1 MMMNR
6 PRYTLL
12 LKGGRVIDPANGLD
26 SLADVGIIK
35 GKIALVAASIDPQ
48 TADTVVDVA
57 GYCVTPGLLDIH
69 MHAYHTREPEGLSL
83 MADFHSF
90 RSGVTTVVD
99 TGTAGAKH
107 FLHFKRTV
115 IDTAKTRILA
125 FVDIVKSGMLGD
137 WEDDV
142 KEMDPELA
150 ASIVLAYPEICLG
163 IKTAHYWYKQPFD
176 ELHPP
181 WAAVDNA
188 VAAAEIC
195 QKPVMFDFWP
205 KPERPYQD
213 LLLKKMRPGDI
224 HTHVFAQQFPI
235 LDEHQKPNAFLF
247 EARERGI
254 FFDVGHGAASFW
266 FRQAAPAMANGFS
279 PDTISTDLHISNANG
294 PVHDMVTTMSKILN
308 LGMPLPEVI
317 ARSTHIPAQVIGRS
331 ELGTLSVGAE
341 ADVAVL
347 KVQEGTFGFVDCGHA
362 KLMGNQKLECV
373 LTVRA
378 GEVVYDPNGLS
389 VPEWTQ
395 APPDYWELKIR

>member
-1 MMMNR
+1 MSE
-6 PRYTLL
+6 PRYNLL
-12 LKGGRVIDPANGLD
+12 LKGGRVIDHANGRD
-26 SLADVGIIK
+26 EIADVGIAG
-35 GKIALVAASIDPQ
+35 GKIALVADSIDTQ
-48 TADTVVDVA
+48 AADVVVDVA
-57 GYCVTPGLLDIH
+57 GHCVTPGLLDIH
-69 MHAYHTREPEGLSL
+69 MHAYHTREPEGLSV

-90 RSGVTTVVD
+90 RCGVTTVVD

-125 FVDIVKSGMLGD
+125 FVNIVNSGMLGD
-137 WEDDV
+137 WEDDL

-163 IKTAHYWYKQPFD
+163 IKTAHYWYKEPFD
-176 ELHPP
+176 ALHPP
-181 WAAVDNA
+181 WAAVDRT

-195 QKPVMFDFWP
+195 KKPAMFDFWP
-205 KPERPYQD
+205 KPERPYKD

-235 LDEHQKPNAFLF
+235 LDENQKPNAFLF
-247 EARERGI
+247 EARERGV

-279 PDTISTDLHISNANG
+279 PDTISSDLHISNANG
-294 PVHDMVTTMSKILN
+294 PVFDMITTMSKMLN
-308 LGMPLPEVI
+308 LNMPLPEVI
-317 ARSTHIPAQVIGRS
+317 ARSSYVPAKVIGRP

-347 KVQEGTFGFVDCGHA
+347 KVREEKTGFTDCGGA
-362 KLMGNQKLECV
+362 RLIGNQRLECA

-378 GEVVYDPNGLS
+378 GEVVYDPAGLS
-389 VPEWTQ
+389 MPEWTQ
-395 APPDYWELKIR
+395 APPDYWTLRIRG